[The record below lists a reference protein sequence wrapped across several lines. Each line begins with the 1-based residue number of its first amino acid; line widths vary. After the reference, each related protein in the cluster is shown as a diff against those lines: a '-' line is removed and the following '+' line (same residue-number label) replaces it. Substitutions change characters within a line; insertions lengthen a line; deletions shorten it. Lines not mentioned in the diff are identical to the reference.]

1 MPVRWP
7 KLRRMAWDATQYD
20 SNFSFVSGFGRGV
33 LGLLDAQPGER
44 ILDPGCG
51 TGDLAAEM
59 TASGARV
66 HGLDGD
72 AAMIRAAVEKYG
84 SADGGPTFAVADAHA
99 FTVDE
104 PFDAVFSNAALHWM
118 TRPDAV
124 IAQVRDALVPGGR
137 FVAEFGGGRNVAT
150 LIRGLRSAAAEIHPG
165 VDVELP
171 WYFPSPAEH
180 AARLERGGFE
190 VRLLHYFDR
199 PTPLAAGDTAAD
211 WWRMFGPSVLAQF
224 PAAVHDALLART
236 DELLRDRLVGD
247 DGLWR
252 ADYVRL
258 RFVAVR
264 MG

>member
-1 MPVRWP
+1 M
-7 KLRRMAWDATQYD
+7 LGGMAWDATQYD
-20 SNFSFVSGFGRGV
+20 SNFSFVSEFGRGV

-44 ILDPGCG
+44 VLDLGCG
-51 TGDLAAEM
+51 TGDLAAEIA
-59 TASGARV
+59 ASGARV

-84 SADGGPTFAVADAHA
+84 SVNGAPTFAVADGHT

-104 PFDAVFSNAALHWM
+104 PFEAVFSNAALHWM

-124 IAQVRDALVPGGR
+124 IARVHDALRPGGR
-137 FVAEFGGGRNVAT
+137 FVAEFGGGWNVAT
-150 LIRGLRSAAAEIHPG
+150 LIQGLRAAASEIRPG
-165 VDVELP
+165 VNVVLP

-180 AARLERGGFE
+180 ATRLERGGFE

-224 PAAVHDALLART
+224 PAELHGALLTRT
-236 DELLRDRLVGD
+236 DELLRDRLLSD
-247 DGLWR
+247 DGIWR
-252 ADYVRL
+252 ADYARL
-258 RFVAVR
+258 RFIAVKND
-264 MG
+264 